1 MLFSSIPF
9 LYYFFP
15 AVLFLYFL
23 APFKLKIFK
32 KKTGD
37 FVYFEFKNF
46 ILLIASLFFY
56 AYGEPTYA
64 FLMIATTLSSYLH
77 GLLIDKF
84 RGTVW
89 SKVFVTTSVVS
100 SLAVLGY
107 FKYANFFIDNI
118 NALTGGGLKLLEL
131 ALPIGISFY
140 TFQTLSYTVDVY
152 RGDAKVQKSFIRLA
166 TYVALFP
173 QLIAGP
179 IVRYTTVEEDLSSRK
194 HSFEG
199 FASGVTRLVIGFGK
213 KVLIA
218 DSFGALA
225 RTLMASDEQ
234 SVVGYWV
241 YAIAVSL
248 QLYFDFSGYS
258 DMAIGMGRMF
268 GFRFLENFNYPFISK
283 SAAEF
288 WRRWHMSLGSW
299 FRDYLYIP
307 LGGNRVSVPRWV
319 LNTLIVWFATGFW
332 HGADWTFIIWGLYFA
347 LFLML
352 EKFFLKKFFDKLPAV
367 FSHMYLLFIV
377 LISFVIF
384 KGTDLASAG
393 FADSGLSGALYGVG
407 ALFGAGGLPFFT
419 KETGYY
425 ILSYSLVL
433 LVGVI
438 GATPLVKTA
447 VLKIKET
454 KAGNKILNVLE
465 PIFVFAILM
474 TVTAYFVDGSFSPF
488 LYFRF

>member
-15 AVLFLYFL
+15 AVLFLYFI

-37 FVYFEFKNF
+37 FVYFEVKNF

-56 AYGEPTYA
+56 AYGEPSYA
-64 FLMIATTLSSYLH
+64 ILMVATTLSSYLH

-152 RGDAKVQKSFIRLA
+152 RGDAKVQKNFIRLA

-199 FASGVTRLVIGFGK
+199 FASGVTRLIIGLGK

-241 YAIAVSL
+241 YAIAISL

-367 FSHMYLLFIV
+367 FSHIYLLFIV
-377 LISFVIF
+377 LVSFVIF
-384 KGTDLASAG
+384 SGD
-393 FADSGLSGALYGVG
+393 GLSGAMHDVA
-407 ALFGAGGLPFFT
+407 ALFGGNGLPFFT
-419 KETGYY
+419 GETGYY
-425 ILSYSLVL
+425 IASYGLVL
-433 LVGVI
+433 LVGIV

-454 KAGNKILNVLE
+454 RVGGAILSVLE
-465 PIFVFAILM
+465 PIFVLAIL
-474 TVTAYFVDGSFSPF
+474 VVITAYFVDGSFSPF